1 MEVGVFAAKNK
12 EKLVRK
18 NFRAAQNKQTE
29 RAYGANDCRIKPAQF
44 PCALAASECRDEN
57 VGKKITEHRK
67 NHRQSPERAH
77 FSDRARAAGEKAD
90 EKNRDLSLQT
100 IENSIGG
107 EFSNKTKHGGAIL
120 GVFGRA
126 QIDDTSHVLSEHG
139 VLQEQRRRGDGDG
152 HAGIEKKIHERDQ
165 NEESRDRA
173 GEIDALD
180 TRDIGAQARDDAQD
194 AER

>member
-29 RAYGANDCRIKPAQF
+29 RAYAANECPIKTAQF
-44 PCALAASECRDEN
+44 PCALAASECRKKN

-77 FSDRARAAGEKAD
+77 FGDRARAAGEKAD

-107 EFSNKTKHGGAIL
+107 EFSDKAKHGGAIL
-120 GVFGRA
+120 GIFGRV
-126 QIDDTSHVLSEHG
+126 QIDDTRHVLSEHG
-139 VLQEQRRRGDGDG
+139 VLQEQRRRGGG
-152 HAGIEKKIHERDQ
+152 AAPPRLEKKKK
-165 NEESRDRA
+165 EEA
-173 GEIDALD
+173 
-180 TRDIGAQARDDAQD
+180 TTQ
-194 AER
+194 